1 VFAGLVSCF
10 STDQKKLK
18 RLECRTETFTY
29 TSDESTLSR
38 KAESAG
44 EISEYARAVRNLSLL
59 EMPVGVSM
67 KQEAPLLV
75 AGMKSHHE
83 TVDIIR

>member
-1 VFAGLVSCF
+1 MFLRILVDSEILAAPKHLHTRLTNLLCLAR
-10 STDQKKLK
+10 LK
-18 RLECRTETFTY
+18 VLARYLM
-29 TSDESTLSR
+29 
-38 KAESAG
+38 
-44 EISEYARAVRNLSLL
+44 YARAVRNLSLL

>member
-1 VFAGLVSCF
+1 MLARYLM
-10 STDQKKLK
+10 
-18 RLECRTETFTY
+18 
-29 TSDESTLSR
+29 
-38 KAESAG
+38 
-44 EISEYARAVRNLSLL
+44 YARAVRNLSLL

>member
-1 VFAGLVSCF
+1 MFAGLVSCF

-44 EISEYARAVRNLSLL
+44 EISDVRTGCA
-59 EMPVGVSM
+59 EFKPVGDACWGVD
-67 KQEAPLLV
+67 EAGSSATCSGDEVTP
-75 AGMKSHHE
+75 
-83 TVDIIR
+83 